1 MQKRTTVVMKT
12 TIMGQFLSDD
22 LYKLTD
28 WKVVSV
34 LRGCQ
39 QISDL
44 GPGNDLDSILVA
56 EILLRPLRG
65 G

>member
-1 MQKRTTVVMKT
+1 MKT

-22 LYKLTD
+22 RYKLTD
-28 WKVVSV
+28 WKVVSI

>member
-22 LYKLTD
+22 RYKLTD

-34 LRGCQ
+34 LQGCQ